1 MGARPLLAGALAAAA
16 IATAAAAVAPPTAHA
31 GDPGRWKLAKARNV
45 PIAYSQGV
53 TTGGGAFAF
62 TFSSNGAL
70 YGTTRALRERLPNNA
85 AFPPEVAA
93 TEGYDHIGDLTY
105 DRAEGGRL
113 LLPLECY
120 RIGAPNRGNHCGTGS
135 IAVASPRTLQWR
147 YYVKL
152 DPRDIKKAMWAEV
165 SPDGRSL
172 WTQAGS
178 VLLRYDMREITRANA
193 APAGKVLR
201 PVQRLRRALPA
212 GQMTGATFVGE
223 RLYVATQPDTMRV
236 YSIDLLTGERRLE
249 IERAIRGESE
259 GLATLRT
266 TDGTLHWLI
275 APFDPEGRP
284 PTYGA
289 GRGALLTFARRR

>member
-1 MGARPLLAGALAAAA
+1 MGAGPIPARALVAAALALALLAP
-16 IATAAAAVAPPTAHA
+16 ATADAA
-31 GDPGRWKLAKARNV
+31 DPGRWKLTKARNV
-45 PIAYSQGV
+45 KVAYNQGITAV
-53 TTGGGAFAF
+53 GSSAFS
-62 TFSSNGAL
+62 FSSNQIL
-70 YGTTRALRERLPNNA
+70 FLTDRALRQRRENTQILPA
-85 AFPPEVAA
+85 DVVA

-120 RIGAPNRGNHCGTGS
+120 QASGPKKGNHCGTGS
-135 IAVASPRTLQWR
+135 IGVASPSTLDWR

-152 DPRDIKKAMWAEV
+152 DPRDIKKAMWAET
-165 SPDGRSL
+165 SPDGKSL

-193 APAGKVLR
+193 GPTGKVLR
-201 PVQRLRRALPA
+201 PVKRLKGALPP
-212 GQMTGATFVGE
+212 GQMTGATFVGD
-223 RLYVATQPDTMRV
+223 RLFVATQPDTMRV
-236 YSIDLLTGERRLE
+236 YSIDLKTGKRRLE

-266 TDGTLHWLI
+266 TSGTLHWQI
-275 APFDPEGRP
+275 APFDPKGRT

-289 GRGALLTFARRR
+289 GKGAVLTFARRR

>member
-1 MGARPLLAGALAAAA
+1 MLGLALAAPA
-16 IATAAAAVAPPTAHA
+16 AHA
-31 GDPGRWKLAKARNV
+31 GDPGRWKLTKARSV

-53 TTGGGAFAF
+53 TAAGPSAFAF
-62 TFSSNGAL
+62 SSNQILFSTAPTLRQRRENTTILPADVVGA
-70 YGTTRALRERLPNNA
+70 
-85 AFPPEVAA
+85 
-93 TEGYDHIGDLTY
+93 EGYDHIGDLTY

-120 RIGAPNRGNHCGTGS
+120 RAGGPNRGNHCGTGS
-135 IAVASPRTLQWR
+135 IGVASPVTLDWR

-178 VLLRYDMREITRANA
+178 VLLRYDAREIRRANA
-193 APAGKVLR
+193 APTGRMLR
-201 PVQRLRRALPA
+201 PVQRLRRALPP
-212 GQMTGATFVGE
+212 GQMTGATFVGG
-223 RLYVATQPDTMRV
+223 RLLVATQRDTMRV
-236 YSIDLLTGERRLE
+236 YSIDLRTGKRRLE

-266 TDGTLHWLI
+266 GDGTLHWLI
-275 APFDPEGRP
+275 APFDPEGRA

-289 GRGALLTFARRR
+289 GRGAVLTFAPRR